1 MSFPECFFKK
11 GIPQV
16 SIDMGYRSS
25 NCLFEDGKVLP
36 KLRHIIVLQTMIK
49 ILMNTKRDRVVFKVK
64 KFRKAMC

>member
-1 MSFPECFFKK
+1 
-11 GIPQV
+11 
-16 SIDMGYRSS
+16 MGYRSS